1 MVDKT
6 FYPRDYLI
14 GNNSAD
20 NAAST
25 SSVTANRDGSILE
38 RLEDIVDN
46 GYRTIKT
53 GAALLVNGTV
63 VFTVA
68 GGFICITDLL
78 SENVVDADAAA
89 ATIQWTADGT
99 LGSATTFT
107 GASSSVA
114 SVAPGGIVNCDFTT
128 LATAPVIAANGVA
141 LQGPTAA
148 TGGSIIIPAG
158 VIKMVIGGADTTA
171 STWRHYMRFKPL
183 GPGVSVTAA
192 F

>member
-6 FYPRDYLI
+6 FYARDYLI
-14 GNNSAD
+14 GGNTAD
-20 NAAST
+20 NSAST
-25 SSVTANRDGSILE
+25 SLVVANRDGSILE
-38 RLEDIVDN
+38 RLEDVTDN
-46 GYRTIKT
+46 GERAIVT
-53 GAALLVNGTV
+53 GAALLVNGTT

-68 GGFICITDLL
+68 GGFIEILGLL
-78 SENVVDADAAA
+78 SANVVDADAAA
-89 ATIQWTADGT
+89 ATIQWSADGT
-99 LGSATTFT
+99 LGSAVTIT
-107 GASSSVA
+107 GASASVA

-148 TGGSIIIPAG
+148 TGGSVIIPAG
-158 VIKMVIGGADTTA
+158 ALKLVIGGADTTA
-171 STWRHYMRFKPL
+171 STWKHYMRYRPL